1 MEKILSKV
9 WVSNGD
15 LIYQYICIWDTGST
29 ETIVSEKVLSD
40 LKPNKQGY
48 ASINTIHGENKSDRY
63 ILQLSIDGHSQSIK
77 INPAC
82 FGKSREF
89 DVIIG
94 MDIIQHGL
102 FILDHGNFSFVI
114 QSLK

>member
-9 WVSNGD
+9 WLSNVD
-15 LIYQYICIWDTGST
+15 LVKQYVCIWDTGSM
-29 ETIVSEKVLSD
+29 ETIVSDKVVSD
-40 LKPNKQGY
+40 LNPEKHGY
-48 ASINTIHGENKSDRY
+48 VNINTIHGETRSDKY
-63 ILQLSIDGHSQSIK
+63 ILQLSLEGHSQSVR
-77 INPAC
+77 INPAS

-102 FILDHGNFSFVI
+102 FILDKGKFSFTI
-114 QSLK
+114 DQLK

>member
-1 MEKILSKV
+1 MGKILSKV
-9 WVSNGD
+9 YLSNENESFE
-15 LIYQYICIWDTGST
+15 YICIWDTGAM
-29 ETIVSEKVLSD
+29 ETLISEKVLFD
-40 LKPNKQGY
+40 LNPEKHGY
-48 ASINTIHGENKSDRY
+48 AFLDTIHGEKRSDKY
-63 ILQLSIDGHSQSIK
+63 ILQLSLQGHTKSIK

-102 FILDHGNFSFVI
+102 FILDKGKLSFTI
-114 QSLK
+114 DKLK

>member
-9 WVSNGD
+9 WTSNGD
-15 LIYQYICIWDTGST
+15 SINQYVCIWDTGSM
-29 ETIVSEKVLSD
+29 ETIVSDKVISD
-40 LKPNKQGY
+40 LNPDKHGY
-48 ASINTIHGENKSDRY
+48 VYINTIHKEKKSDKY
-63 ILQLSIDGHSQSIK
+63 ILQLSLEGHSQSIK

-102 FILDHGNFSFVI
+102 FILDKGKFSFTI
-114 QSLK
+114 DQLK